1 MNKRYMVLYGIL
13 IVCVLIMFGSY
24 NSTYSFF
31 AGICAVIALGM
42 IFMKNIIRW
51 IDNSKLINSNYI
63 NLRREPIYNE
73 IICIGT
79 FIMSSISNY
88 KQQKYY
94 QYYLEES
101 QINNYFDYLNSLSRD
116 ERFINYLGLIIFV
129 GLFIQII
136 AKIILKP
143 RISSEG
149 ILLSDGE
156 VIEFNE
162 IKGITLKQAFLK
174 LSIKIELEMEKGN
187 KTIYAKRK
195 NYSEIMFILRTYCLG
210 SIKEELISDKIKV

>member
-116 ERFINYLGLIIFV
+116 ERFIN
-129 GLFIQII
+129 
-136 AKIILKP
+136 
-143 RISSEG
+143 
-149 ILLSDGE
+149 
-156 VIEFNE
+156 
-162 IKGITLKQAFLK
+162 
-174 LSIKIELEMEKGN
+174 
-187 KTIYAKRK
+187 
-195 NYSEIMFILRTYCLG
+195 
-210 SIKEELISDKIKV
+210 